1 MTRFARP
8 TSITTES
15 CMRTRVTLQ
24 SQAQRSTVLE
34 ETGSENSISAPVAPV
49 RLSSVSIEL
58 VTCSCTLC

>member
-15 CMRTRVTLQ
+15 CMRARVTLQ

-34 ETGSENSISAPVAPV
+34 ETGSENSASVTPSARRAAGIM
-49 RLSSVSIEL
+49 RKYYKHLF
-58 VTCSCTLC
+58 